1 MKLKLTFASTQSV
14 TMRYMVMDDD
24 VSLNVAPA
32 DVRGSDFASSIT
44 MKSNSWVTIRPELKQ
59 PPQQQ
64 IFHPIEA
71 YPNSANATYWPIAIV
86 FMNVRSP
93 DPPYG
98 SNFTLE
104 VDGMHTIEHR
114 LPDGLKHFSTKR

>member
-1 MKLKLTFASTQSV
+1 
-14 TMRYMVMDDD
+14 MDDD
-24 VSLNVAPA
+24 VALSVAPS
-32 DVRGSDFASSIT
+32 DVRGSDFAASVT
-44 MKSNSWVTIRPELKQ
+44 VKPNVWMTIRPELRQ

-64 IFHPIEA
+64 VFHTIEA
-71 YPNSANATYWPIAIV
+71 QPNSSNATYWPIVIV

-104 VDGMHTIEHR
+104 VDGLHTIEHR
-114 LPDGLKHFSTKR
+114 LPDGLKHLANTR